1 MRLFQKT
8 TVTCAILAMAAIA
21 GNALA
26 NDTTDAI
33 KSTLEARYPATMFT
47 EVKPSP
53 IHGLYEVIMGKNIAY
68 TDAVGK
74 FMLFGHMFDMKAQKD
89 LTADEINSINKV
101 DVSKLPLANAIK
113 TVQGNGARVMYVFSD
128 PECPYCKR
136 LEPELAKIDNVT
148 IYTFLFPLESLH
160 PGTTEVS
167 KKIWCSKRTPAAW
180 KTFMATGS
188 LPSDAQSDDCETP
201 VNAIS
206 RLGEKLGINGTP
218 TLIFSNGA
226 MVPGA
231 LPAAE
236 IEKRLDNSKPDN
248 LVKIKSKA
256 GS

>member
-1 MRLFQKT
+1 MALFAIST
-8 TVTCAILAMAAIA
+8 MTSCAFAD
-21 GNALA
+21 
-26 NDTTDAI
+26 DTTDAI
-33 KSTLEARYPATMFT
+33 KSTLEARYPATTFT
-47 EVKPSP
+47 EVKLSP

-101 DVSKLPLANAIK
+101 DVSKLPLASAIK
-113 TVQGNGARVMYVFSD
+113 TVRGNGKRVMYVFSD
-128 PECPYCKR
+128 PECPYCKQ

-167 KKIWCSKRTPAAW
+167 KKIWCSKHKSAAW
-180 KTFMATGS
+180 KTFMATSS
-188 LPSDAQSDDCETP
+188 LPPDAQSDDCETP

-206 RLGEKLGINGTP
+206 LLGAKLGINGTP
-218 TLIFSNGA
+218 TLIFSNGT

-231 LPAAE
+231 SPAAE
-236 IEKRLDNSKPDN
+236 IEKRLDNSKLDN
-248 LVKIKSKA
+248 PVKIQSIT
-256 GS
+256 GG